1 MRRSAPRV
9 TERPAPGVGSEAGG
23 SWLPAGCVFPGAPP
37 SAGASYVR
45 GPRSLRD
52 KRGRPAL
59 PMLPSPELPPG
70 AHTCFPARA
79 PCPLANSLLPASLYL
94 PNADNSFTLT
104 VVTPLTPPQC
114 HRSLQKRQKGQHSRE
129 LPPDMPKPRG
139 SPPSEHGVGLCWPVA
154 ARARPHGPSWALCG
168 PYSCP
173 VTPGRRGQAVC
184 PPAAALSQAA
194 CRLVP
199 LGELSCRLPGRGL
212 GVREAPF
219 PSAPHPPGWLPQGPP
234 TLLDAPLSHSHAL
247 SSAGRFGGHQGCSVP
262 LPFSTS
268 ATGSPAPV
276 TVSLKLESSF

>member
-1 MRRSAPRV
+1 MCLSTAWGQPQRKESCVGVSNGHVPESGQRELDLCENVNEKVCPRG

-59 PMLPSPELPPG
+59 LMLPSPELPPG

-94 PNADNSFTLT
+94 PNADDSFTLT
-104 VVTPLTPPQC
+104 VVLHLRRC
-114 HRSLQKRQKGQHSRE
+114 HRLLQKKQKGQRSRE

-154 ARARPHGPSWALCG
+154 A
-168 PYSCP
+168 
-173 VTPGRRGQAVC
+173 
-184 PPAAALSQAA
+184 
-194 CRLVP
+194 
-199 LGELSCRLPGRGL
+199 
-212 GVREAPF
+212 
-219 PSAPHPPGWLPQGPP
+219 
-234 TLLDAPLSHSHAL
+234 
-247 SSAGRFGGHQGCSVP
+247 
-262 LPFSTS
+262 
-268 ATGSPAPV
+268 
-276 TVSLKLESSF
+276 